1 MSPWPEEVGSRG
13 RQRPSCGR
21 PRGVSTSPFG
31 AASVLGRRPKQLLY
45 GDLGGKHLGSPR
57 KNLHQP
63 WTTAR
68 HYLPKDAAPYRS
80 RTPSGRA
87 CRRRGSATAGA
98 ACGEGREM
106 RAETTRPHERGSIRA
121 RAKGIGSRIRTDGL
135 VMGMAVPNWT
145 FIHWWRSSRDVS
157 ARPLG
162 LTVREGGERL
172 CTSTQSVITC

>member
-1 MSPWPEEVGSRG
+1 MKTRLNCHERARMSAAAATGSIASIFDISMARGG
-13 RQRPSCGR
+13 RQQRPTAPSCGR

-80 RTPSGRA
+80 RTP
-87 CRRRGSATAGA
+87 
-98 ACGEGREM
+98 
-106 RAETTRPHERGSIRA
+106 RPRF
-121 RAKGIGSRIRTDGL
+121 D
-135 VMGMAVPNWT
+135 
-145 FIHWWRSSRDVS
+145 
-157 ARPLG
+157 
-162 LTVREGGERL
+162 
-172 CTSTQSVITC
+172 Q